1 MQHIHIL
8 TCIPHHLRFSPLHH
22 PSLFIPRLLGHLIRW
37 LLFSLAPELCIW
49 MINVVAPLVSR
60 DVEAEFST
68 SCLFGLTR
76 AWVWTF
82 HFRVLENF
90 FIFGYSLD

>member
-1 MQHIHIL
+1 
-8 TCIPHHLRFSPLHH
+8 
-22 PSLFIPRLLGHLIRW
+22 
-37 LLFSLAPELCIW
+37 